1 MRAKYLAVLIA
12 GVASGLPLLANA
24 GPFADDLGKCLVTST
39 TSEDRTALVQWIF
52 VAAAKHPAVSSMVHV
67 TQEQVDSA
75 NKTTAALLMK
85 LLTQSC
91 KSEAQK
97 AIQNEGPQTIQVSFA
112 VLGQVAGRELFASPQ
127 VAGATAGLAKYI
139 DGKALQAALKPP
151 GAPSAGAPETGK

>member
-1 MRAKYLAVLIA
+1 MRARYFALLIA
-12 GVASGLPLLANA
+12 GVTSGLPLVANA

-39 TSEDRTALVQWIF
+39 SAEDRTALVRWIF

-67 TQEQVDSA
+67 TQEQLDSA

-85 LLTQSC
+85 LLTQTC
-91 KSEAQK
+91 KTEAQK
-97 AIQNEGPQTIQVSFA
+97 AIQNEGPQTIQLSFS

-139 DGKALQAALKPP
+139 DGNALQAALKPP
-151 GAPSAGAPETGK
+151 AAGTP